1 MTGFAHRHIG
11 TDASAQA
18 LMLNALGFDSL
29 PAFMEA
35 AVPGH
40 LRMKD
45 IARSAIPAAASEA
58 ETLAELR
65 ALAAR
70 RETPYGAPGASAR
83 IVEVLRGL
91 DLNGI
96 LFKRFYEA

>member
-40 LRMKD
+40 LRMLQRVKLKPSRSSARLPMPTPSA
-45 IARSAIPAAASEA
+45 ARSS
-58 ETLAELR
+58 
-65 ALAAR
+65 
-70 RETPYGAPGASAR
+70 
-83 IVEVLRGL
+83 VRG
-91 DLNGI
+91 I
-96 LFKRFYEA
+96 TERTHPR